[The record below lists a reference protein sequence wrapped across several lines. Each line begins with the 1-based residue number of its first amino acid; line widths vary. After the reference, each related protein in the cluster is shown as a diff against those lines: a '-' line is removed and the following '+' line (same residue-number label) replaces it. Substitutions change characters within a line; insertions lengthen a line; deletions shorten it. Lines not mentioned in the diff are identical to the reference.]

1 MSRIPASASAAWQWT
16 IASLMMSAAVPWI
29 TVLTASRSPS
39 ERRWRWLER
48 SSGIARR
55 RPSSV

>member
-1 MSRIPASASAAWQWT
+1 
-16 IASLMMSAAVPWI
+16 MMSAAVPWI

-39 ERRWRWLER
+39 RRVFGLPER

-55 RPSSV
+55 RPNSVVT